1 MTGVMAGEF
10 KLSEAVP
17 WGRNRV
23 EYLAFFDLLDLAPGT
38 TILDCAASPAS
49 FNGEMTRLGYKVVSA
64 DPLYG
69 AARSEIAAR
78 IADSRQA
85 IMAGLR
91 QARDRFL
98 WRDFGT
104 PDDLEATRLSAMKHF
119 LEDYDD
125 GLAEGRYLDA
135 ALPDLPFEAG
145 AFDLALSSHF
155 LFTYSVQF
163 GREFHLNAL
172 LEMARVARE
181 VRIFPLLDLDG
192 ELSAHVTPLR
202 QALEARGFATE
213 IRRVAYEFQKGGDRM
228 LRIAPD

>member
-1 MTGVMAGEF
+1 MAGEI

-23 EYLAFFDLLDLAPGT
+23 EYLAFFDLMDLAPGT
-38 TILDCAASPAS
+38 TILDCAAGPAS
-49 FNGEMTRLGYKVVSA
+49 FNGEMTRRGHRVVSA

-69 AARSEIAAR
+69 TAKSEIAAR

-85 IMAGLR
+85 IMAGLH
-91 QARDRFL
+91 QARDRFV

-104 PDDLEATRLSAMKHF
+104 PEGLEATRLSAMKHF
-119 LEDYDD
+119 LEDYED
-125 GLAEGRYLDA
+125 GLSEGRYLEA

-145 AFDLALSSHF
+145 AFDLALCSHF
-155 LFTYSVQF
+155 LFTYSARF
-163 GREFHLNAL
+163 DRSFHLDAA

-192 ELSAHVTPLR
+192 EPSAHVAPLR

-213 IRRVAYEFQKGGDRM
+213 IRRVAYEFQMGGDRM
-228 LRIAPD
+228 LKIAPA